1 MAKTEPYKEQLLQS
15 MEDPE
20 AAAHYLTA
28 CLEDEDPEVFLLA
41 LRDVAEAHGGLRELA
56 RRTHLNRESLYR
68 MLSKYGN
75 PELRSLDSVLIS
87 LGLRLAVQPRS
98 ERRRKRNR
106 RRARPAA
113 RQRSRTAARAHSRVR
128 A

>member
-15 MEDPE
+15 IEDPE
-20 AAAHYLTA
+20 VAAHYLTA

-68 MLSKYGN
+68 MLSKSGN
-75 PELRSLDSVLIS
+75 PELRSLDSVLVS
-87 LGLRLAVQPRS
+87 LGLRLAVQPRY
-98 ERRRKRNR
+98 ERRRKRR

-113 RQRSRTAARAHSRVR
+113 SQRRRKVTVQ
-128 A
+128 